1 MAATSIPLSQFAMIL
16 TGVTGSWVE
25 NETGIEGNYDI
36 RLSWPVPV
44 GANPL
49 TQGMAPDSTFISKAL
64 ETELGLKLEPVKG
77 PVPVYVIQ
85 RAEMPTEN

>member
-1 MAATSIPLSQFAMIL
+1 
-16 TGVTGSWVE
+16 VE

-36 RLSWPVPV
+36 RLSWPVPI
-44 GANPL
+44 GASSL
-49 TQGMAPDSTFISKAL
+49 TQGLAPDSTFISKAL

-77 PVPVYVIQ
+77 PVPVFVIK